1 MSMAAGVRA
10 AGHLGPGAVTEAG
23 CSLFKKKKKK
33 SLDLLKTL
41 GKALVLFGGR

>member
-33 SLDLLKTL
+33 KFRFIKDPW
-41 GKALVLFGGR
+41 